1 MHCAETVRPSEKLS
15 EGANRKPGSTNELI
29 SRVAVSSSVSVSS
42 SDCIVAAASLQK
54 NIVIMGNA
62 QSSDLTI
69 RYIYNL
75 SKADRIAKVL
85 QEVLSGT

>member
-1 MHCAETVRPSEKLS
+1 LHR
-15 EGANRKPGSTNELI
+15 R
-29 SRVAVSSSVSVSS
+29 SRRSRIIAG
-42 SDCIVAAASLQK
+42 